1 MNDKPITVEDYK
13 EHSKEFFDKYFYV
26 AGELGE
32 GARAEDILKIMESLA
47 GVVMKK
53 RAEKKKV
60 SLGFNKDCL
69 LYTSP
74 SPRDS

>member
-32 GARAEDILKIMESLA
+32 GAKAEDILKIMESLA
-47 GVVMKK
+47 GLVMKK

-60 SLGFNKDCL
+60 SLGFNKDKEE
-69 LYTSP
+69 
-74 SPRDS
+74 DE

>member
-60 SLGFNKDCL
+60 SLGFNKDKEE
-69 LYTSP
+69 
-74 SPRDS
+74 DE

>member
-1 MNDKPITVEDYK
+1 MIDKPITVEDYK

-32 GARAEDILKIMESLA
+32 GAKPEDILKVMESLA
-47 GVVMKK
+47 GLVMKK

-60 SLGFNKDCL
+60 SLGFNKETD
-69 LYTSP
+69 
-74 SPRDS
+74 DE